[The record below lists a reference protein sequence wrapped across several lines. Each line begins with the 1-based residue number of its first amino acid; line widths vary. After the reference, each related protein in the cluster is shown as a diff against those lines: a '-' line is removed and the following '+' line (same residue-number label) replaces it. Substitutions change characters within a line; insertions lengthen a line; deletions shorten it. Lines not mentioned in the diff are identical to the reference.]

1 MHDLVVIGGG
11 VVGLSIAYELSGRGL
26 DVCLV
31 DQAQPGQEASWAGA
45 GMLPPGNPDLAETPE
60 SLLRGASHR
69 LWDAW
74 AAQLQAETGQE
85 IGYHRCGGLEVRFRG
100 HPGELDAEIEQYR
113 RESVAVE
120 PLSAGNLHALE
131 SELAEGITAAY
142 RLPGLGQVRNPR
154 YLKALLTGCLMRGV
168 IIHPG
173 TPVMGWQTSG
183 SRVVAAQTVNGTLPA
198 GQFVLAAG
206 AWSSRCFPQGHRP
219 PPVRPMRGQM
229 LLFHRLP
236 RLLSHVITIGTRYLV
251 PRMDGRLL
259 VGSTEEAVGFDKR
272 NTAGGVSEL
281 LRFAL
286 SVVPGLESATLER
299 TWSGLRPQTPDRL
312 PYLGPLAD
320 YSNLLLATGHFRSGL
335 QLSPI
340 TARVITELVLGRT
353 PCVPLEAFSPERPIR
368 ETFANDL
375 SGHPSGRHF
384 E

>member
-1 MHDLVVIGGG
+1 
-11 VVGLSIAYELSGRGL
+11 
-26 DVCLV
+26 
-31 DQAQPGQEASWAGA
+31 
-45 GMLPPGNPDLAETPE
+45 
-60 SLLRGASHR
+60 
-69 LWDAW
+69 
-74 AAQLQAETGQE
+74 
-85 IGYHRCGGLEVRFRG
+85 
-100 HPGELDAEIEQYR
+100 
-113 RESVAVE
+113 
-120 PLSAGNLHALE
+120 
-131 SELAEGITAAY
+131 
-142 RLPGLGQVRNPR
+142 
-154 YLKALLTGCLMRGV
+154 
-168 IIHPG
+168 
-173 TPVMGWQTSG
+173 MGWQTSG

-206 AWSSRCFPQGHRP
+206 AWSSRCFPQGHRT